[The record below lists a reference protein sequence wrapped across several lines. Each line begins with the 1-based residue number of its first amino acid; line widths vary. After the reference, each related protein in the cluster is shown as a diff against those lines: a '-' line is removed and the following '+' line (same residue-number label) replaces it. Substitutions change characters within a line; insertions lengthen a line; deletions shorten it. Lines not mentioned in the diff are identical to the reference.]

1 MASDGTIK
9 ITTELDNQQAEQ
21 ALSKFGNLVKTGIAA
36 LGISKIASEIGQLGG
51 YIFQTGLQFESAFAG
66 VEKTVDAT
74 DAELQEF
81 RDGIREMSTEIPQ
94 TASEIASVAEAAGQ
108 LGIKN
113 EYLLGFTET
122 MSNLGVATNMSATEA
137 ATSLARLANIT
148 QMPQEN
154 FDRLGSTI
162 VDLGNNL
169 ATTESEITE
178 MACALLDL
186 GNRLE

>member
-148 QMPQEN
+148 RCHRKILIGWVVP
-154 FDRLGSTI
+154 L
-162 VDLGNNL
+162 
-169 ATTESEITE
+169 
-178 MACALLDL
+178 
-186 GNRLE
+186 